1 MYKATIKILFTVFAV
16 LFAAELMAQVPQGFN
31 FQAVA
36 RDADGEL
43 IANSDLGVRVSVLQG
58 SETGTAI
65 YTETQTPET
74 NGAGLFELVIGEG
87 ESEDTFSAID
97 WSSDNY
103 YVKLEIDPAG
113 GTEYEELGTTRL
125 LSVPYALLAQNVVN
139 GSGASGDV
147 SLPLTLT
154 GTNGNISITLSG
166 EKGDDNYGFLGL
178 GNADGDTLTQVYV
191 ENRGDTASRGQIM
204 LKDTF
209 GRYSNI
215 IPGEFS
221 TGNKEG
227 GFRSHLTSRN
237 LYFFN
242 SEFEATTPPAWFG
255 TFQGNGFYQMLD
267 YSQTGVYE
275 GGILSGFWPG
285 HPALLMENENEQPGV
300 WLAND
305 DGGGKLVL
313 HSPNGGGENIQ
324 MGGKSWEDPNLPFM
338 YFRGTANQEGDQQ
351 DMIWMEVQKWEDGT
365 ELGVITLRGTDGS
378 EFSINSHGMMED
390 GNSGP
395 ISEVLVEND
404 GGDVVAA
411 LNSRGPGNKQGMLH
425 LYGETTPDSDN
436 LRAGLEVSD
445 NGMGDSWGRLFLNGP
460 VENRNFVD
468 LSVSNDP
475 DGADPNGWAGT
486 LNLWGTN
493 SPNILMNALNWESAD
508 LPQIQL
514 YGDKPN
520 DDGWFHSNVDLLVNY
535 DGAKQWGEM
544 KLKANSGIPNFSL
557 SAKNWENSELPYF
570 EMFGNIENTE
580 DGGYYSQV
588 NIEVNEDGSSQ
599 WGTMQFKANQ
609 DNLNV
614 GIGAKN
620 WESADLPYMVFKGT
634 DQAEDLIWLEVIDDG
649 NSQFGS
655 VNFKSTDGTELTIN
669 AHGINGNTN
678 VNGNLHVDGDIT
690 YTGSSSQTS
699 DRNLKENIQP
709 LQNGL
714 NTIMKLNPTTYN
726 FRGNGAYKGMKLS
739 SGLHYGLI
747 AQEVEEVLPSL
758 VKNNLH
764 TYSEMQSGGNGPDAT
779 SETEIEKTMEYKTMN
794 YTELI
799 PVLIKGMQEQ
809 QAEIERLKKEIEELK
824 KDH

>member
-16 LFAAELMAQVPQGFN
+16 FFAAELMAQVPQGFN

-58 SETGTAI
+58 TETGTAI

-87 ESEDTFSAID
+87 ESEDSFSAID

-139 GSGASGDV
+139 GSGTAGDV

-154 GTNGNISITLSG
+154 GSNGNISITLSG
-166 EKGDDNYGFLGL
+166 NEGDNNYGSLGL
-178 GNADGDTLTQVYV
+178 GNADGDTLAQVYV
-191 ENRGDTASRGQIM
+191 ENRGDTASRGQFI

-242 SEFEATTPPAWFG
+242 SEFNTPAPPAWFG
-255 TFQGNGFYQMLD
+255 TLQGKGFYQILD
-267 YSQTGVYE
+267 YSETGVYQ

-285 HPALLMENENEQPGV
+285 HPALLLENGNEQPGV

-324 MGGKSWEDPNLPFM
+324 MGGKNWEDPNLPFM
-338 YFRGTANQEGDQQ
+338 VFRGTKNEEGQQ
-351 DMIWMEVQKWEDGT
+351 PDMLWMEVQKWEDGT
-365 ELGVITLRGTDGS
+365 EVGAITLRGTDGS
-378 EFSINSHGMMED
+378 EFSINSHGLQEN
-390 GNSGP
+390 GGSG
-395 ISEVLVEND
+395 STTQVLVEND

-411 LNSRGPGNKQGMLH
+411 MDSRGAGSKQGMLH
-425 LYGETTPDSDN
+425 LYGETAPGTDN

-445 NGMGDSWGRLFLNGP
+445 NGNGDSWGRLFLNGP
-460 VENRNFVD
+460 VENQHFVD
-468 LSVSNDP
+468 ISVSNDP
-475 DGADPNGWAGT
+475 DGTDPSGWSST
-486 LNLWGTN
+486 MSLWGNN
-493 SPNILMNALNWESAD
+493 SPNIQMSGKSWDNNN
-508 LPQIQL
+508 LPMIQL
-514 YGDKPN
+514 YGNKPDAN
-520 DDGWFHSNVDLLVNY
+520 GWFHNHASLQVNK
-535 DGAKQWGEM
+535 DGDQEWA
-544 KLKANSGIPNFSL
+544 SL
-557 SAKNWENSELPYF
+557 SLMANESVS
-570 EMFGNIENTE
+570 NIE
-580 DGGYYSQV
+580 
-588 NIEVNEDGSSQ
+588 
-599 WGTMQFKANQ
+599 
-609 DNLNV
+609 L
-614 GIGAKN
+614 GAKN
-620 WESADLPYMVFKGT
+620 WESVDLPYMVFKGT
-634 DQAEDLIWLEVIDDG
+634 AQDQDLIWMEVIDDG
-649 NSQFGS
+649 TNQFGG
-655 VNFKSTDGTELTIN
+655 VNFRSTDGTELSIN

-726 FRGNGAYKGMKLS
+726 FRGNGEYKGLKLS

-747 AQEVEEVLPSL
+747 AQEVEKVLPSL

-764 TYSEMQSGGNGPDAT
+764 TYNEIKGEGSGPDAT
-779 SETEIEKTMEYKTMN
+779 SETEIKKTMEYKTMN

-809 QAEIERLKKEIEELK
+809 QAEIERLKKQLKELK
-824 KDH
+824 KGN